1 MILQVSRLSKYFV
14 KRGSRGAPVR
24 YAAVEG
30 VSFGLAEGEVF
41 GLVGESGCG
50 KTTLAR
56 CILGLHKPDSGTIHF
71 LDQDL
76 SRARGRAL
84 KRMRGQIQSVFQD
97 PVLSLNPRMTTYQI
111 IEEPLLI
118 HRMGDSEWRRTRV
131 EEMLN
136 AVELPPDS
144 SSRYPEDFSG
154 GQRQRIAIARAL
166 ASNPRLVVADEP
178 VSALDPPVRTRII
191 ALLESLRAR
200 HKLSIL
206 FITHAIDLLPRFCSR
221 AAIMYRGRFAELA
234 PVADLFSDPRH
245 PYTRFLLATHRA
257 KTSAST
263 STGAFGS
270 ALHQQQEGSL
280 DFESRLGELEQVTP
294 GHWVASPS

>member
-1 MILQVSRLSKYFV
+1 MILQVNGLSKSFA
-14 KRGSRGAPVR
+14 KRGSRSAPGR
-24 YAAVEG
+24 RAAVGG
-30 VSFGLAEGEVF
+30 VSFGLGEGEVF

-56 CILGLHKPDSGTIHF
+56 CVLGLHKPDSGTIHF
-71 LDQDL
+71 LGQDL

-84 KRMRGQIQSVFQD
+84 RQARRQIQSVFQD

-131 EEMLN
+131 EEMLE
-136 AVELPPDS
+136 AVELPLDS
-144 SSRYPEDFSG
+144 AARYPENFSG

-166 ASNPRLVVADEP
+166 APNPRLVVADEP

-191 ALLESLRAR
+191 ALLESLRVS
-200 HKLSIL
+200 HNLSIL
-206 FITHAIDLLPRFCSR
+206 LITHAIDLLPRICNR
-221 AAIMYRGRFAELA
+221 AAVMYQGRFAELA
-234 PVADLFSDPRH
+234 PVADLFTDARH

-257 KTSAST
+257 KRSASP
-263 STGAFGS
+263 
-270 ALHQQQEGSL
+270 SL
-280 DFESRLGELEQVTP
+280 SPVRSVRDEEPEAASDFENRLGELCEVTP
-294 GHWVASPS
+294 GHWVAS

>member
-1 MILQVSRLSKYFV
+1 MILRVSQLSKYFV
-14 KRGSRGAPVR
+14 KRGSRGTPVR
-24 YAAVEG
+24 YAAVGG

-56 CILGLHKPDSGTIHF
+56 CVLGLHKPDSGTIHF

-76 SRARGRAL
+76 SRARGRVL
-84 KRMRGQIQSVFQD
+84 RQIRRQIQSVFQD
-97 PVLSLNPRMTTYQI
+97 PVLSLNPHMTTYQI

-118 HRMGDSEWRRTRV
+118 HRMGDPDWRRTRI
-131 EEMLN
+131 EEMLKV
-136 AVELPPDS
+136 VELPPDS
-144 SSRYPEDFSG
+144 SFRYPENFSG

-178 VSALDPPVRTRII
+178 VSALDPPVKARII
-191 ALLESLRAR
+191 ALLESLRASHR
-200 HKLSIL
+200 LSIL
-206 FITHAIDLLPRFCSR
+206 FITHAIDLLPRFCNR

-234 PVADLFSDPRH
+234 SVADLFSDPRH

-263 STGAFGS
+263 STSPWSS
-270 ALHQQQEGSL
+270 AHSEQPGGWS
-280 DFESRLGELEQVTP
+280 DFASRLGELEQVSP
-294 GHWVASPS
+294 GHWVAGRA

>member
-56 CILGLHKPDSGTIHF
+56 CVLGLHKPDSGTIHF

-84 KRMRGQIQSVFQD
+84 RQIRRQIQSVFQD

-144 SSRYPEDFSG
+144 GSRYPENFSG

-166 ASNPRLVVADEP
+166 APNPRLVVADEP
-178 VSALDPPVRTRII
+178 VSALDPPVRNRII
-191 ALLESLRAR
+191 ALLESLRASHR
-200 HKLSIL
+200 LSIL
-206 FITHAIDLLPRFCSR
+206 FITHAIDLLPRFCNR

-234 PVADLFSDPRH
+234 PVADLFSDSRH
-245 PYTRFLLATHRA
+245 PYTRFLLATDRA

-263 STGAFGS
+263 STSAFS
-270 ALHQQQEGSL
+270 PVRHEQPEGSL

-294 GHWVASPS
+294 GHWVAGRA

>member
-1 MILQVSRLSKYFV
+1 MILQVSKISKYFEQ
-14 KRGSRGAPVR
+14 RGSRSAPGR
-24 YAAVEG
+24 HAAVGG
-30 VSFGLAEGEVF
+30 VSFGLGEGEVF

-56 CILGLHKPDSGTIHF
+56 CVLGLHKPDSGTIHF
-71 LDQDL
+71 QGQDL

-84 KRMRGQIQSVFQD
+84 RKIRRQIQSVFQD
-97 PVLSLNPRMTTYQI
+97 PVLSLNPCMTAHQI

-118 HRMGDSEWRRTRV
+118 HRMGDEWRRTRV
-131 EEMLN
+131 EEMLQ
-136 AVELPPDS
+136 AVELPLESGP
-144 SSRYPEDFSG
+144 RYPENFSG

-166 ASNPRLVVADEP
+166 APNPRLLVADEP

-191 ALLESLRAR
+191 ALLESLRAS
-200 HKLSIL
+200 HNLSIVL
-206 FITHAIDLLPRFCSR
+206 ITHAIDLLPRICNR
-221 AAIMYRGRFAELA
+221 AAVMYKGRFAELA

-263 STGAFGS
+263 STS
-270 ALHQQQEGSL
+270 ALSSVRREEQERASG
-280 DFESRLGELEQVTP
+280 FERRLGELCEVTP
-294 GHWVASPS
+294 GHWVAS